1 MGLQG
6 VSLLPVMESAAAPL
20 GRRGVP
26 FQVLVLL
33 LLLLRR
39 FDQKGGALKSGLP
52 RHGRELKSKH
62 NDGDD
67 DLSLPTVGRHQIV
80 QYPHRKEV
88 VRQGLGV
95 VERGETSFIS

>member
-33 LLLLRR
+33 LLRR

-52 RHGRELKSKH
+52 RHAES
-62 NDGDD
+62 
-67 DLSLPTVGRHQIV
+67 
-80 QYPHRKEV
+80 
-88 VRQGLGV
+88 
-95 VERGETSFIS
+95 